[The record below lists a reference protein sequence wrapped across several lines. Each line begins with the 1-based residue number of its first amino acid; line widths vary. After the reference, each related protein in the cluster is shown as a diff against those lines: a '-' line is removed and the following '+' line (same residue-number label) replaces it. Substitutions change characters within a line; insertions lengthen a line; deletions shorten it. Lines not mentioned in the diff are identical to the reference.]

1 MYMIANS
8 TPSTMPSAI
17 AQIVMMIVF
26 SRPIRIA
33 LAVKNCPTTFH
44 SICPAAN
51 AWISNAK
58 ASRISAAA
66 IQRP

>member
-26 SRPIRIA
+26 SSPIRMA

-44 SICPAAN
+44 AIWPVAN
-51 AWISNAK
+51 ASITNAN

-66 IQRP
+66 IHRP

>member
-1 MYMIANS
+1 MYITANS

-26 SRPIRIA
+26 SSPIRIA

-44 SICPAAN
+44 AICPVAN
-51 AWISNAK
+51 ACTTNAN
-58 ASRISAAA
+58 ATRISVAAS
-66 IQRP
+66 QRP